1 MQDSAQSGASSPFAS
16 GIPPFRPS
24 PQMFDELQARLRELL
39 VNSPA
44 ADIEKNMRLMLG
56 SFFTRLDLVTREDF
70 DHQVRLLARTRE
82 MLDAMEARVAALE
95 SARSDGML

>member
-1 MQDSAQSGASSPFAS
+1 
-16 GIPPFRPS
+16 
-24 PQMFDELQARLRELL
+24 MFDELQARLRELL